1 MRKARIAK
9 ELGNKPQDLS
19 DYRLFFVG
27 LEDYTSSEEERQ
39 LYKRYRKDYG
49 DKGELLA
56 NCSSDDRSADSS
68 DEVIIRG
75 AAGGGT
81 QSSGIKSRS
90 VSTSH
95 ASS

>member
-1 MRKARIAK
+1 M
-9 ELGNKPQDLS
+9 
-19 DYRLFFVG
+19 FFVG

-56 NCSSDDRSADSS
+56 NCSSDDRSAESS

-75 AAGGGT
+75 GAASGGAT
-81 QSSGIKSRS
+81 QSSGIKSKPVP
-90 VSTSH
+90 VSQGTSWQQPFW
-95 ASS
+95 STILIN